1 MNFQVAELVVILFG
15 SNFLAPSN
23 EIMAEIGVVLTQIV
37 LETSMIFLIVRE
49 VLTNKWNWNNE
60 NSNPFC
66 SYTVRPELF
75 ASKRQIVSTREL

>member
-49 VLTNKWNWNNE
+49 VLTNK
-60 NSNPFC
+60 
-66 SYTVRPELF
+66 
-75 ASKRQIVSTREL
+75 